1 METLENNTSITNKIL
16 GGLKKA
22 TVELEEFMVQAA
34 LGKAEARD
42 TYEELKK
49 IFDKHLHQS
58 KVSVESIK
66 DLSKEKLTALKT
78 IIENL
83 QVQLALGKAETKD
96 VFETQQAKIVNALN
110 QLEEFI
116 KNNKFAN
123 EQYSHLLLEMGK
135 FKIKLDIL
143 KMRYELGKL
152 EARIEFKDKK
162 KELAKK
168 IEEIEERLTMK
179 KDTVTNA
186 WGDFTEE
193 ISKAYAHFKKTILD

>member
-1 METLENNTSITNKIL
+1 M
-16 GGLKKA
+16 KKA

-42 TYEELKK
+42 TYEELNT

-58 KVSVESIK
+58 KVNVESIK

-168 IEEIEERLTMK
+168 IDEIEERLTMK

-186 WGDFTEE
+186 WSDFTEE